1 MNWNLLAVY
10 VARALALI
18 TAIPVHEAAH
28 AWASDRLGD
37 PTARLAGRMSL
48 NPLRH
53 FDFLGA
59 LCMLIVGFGW
69 AKPVPVAAVSH
80 FRHPRRDMA
89 LSAAAGP
96 LSNLL
101 LAYLCMVL
109 YKLVLY
115 LVPATQAWIFVM
127 LVLNAMLNVN
137 ITLAVFNL
145 LPVPPLDG
153 SRIFN
158 VFLPPKFYFG
168 IMRYERYIMI
178 ALFACLYFGL
188 LDRPLSWLMN
198 GAWNLLVYATSY
210 IDMIRWVVT

>member
-1 MNWNLLAVY
+1 
-10 VARALALI
+10 
-18 TAIPVHEAAH
+18 
-28 AWASDRLGD
+28 
-37 PTARLAGRMSL
+37 
-48 NPLRH
+48 
-53 FDFLGA
+53 
-59 LCMLIVGFGW
+59 
-69 AKPVPVAAVSH
+69 
-80 FRHPRRDMA
+80 MA

-115 LVPATQAWIFVM
+115 LAPATQAWIFVM

-178 ALFACLYFGL
+178 ALFACLFFRL

>member
-115 LVPATQAWIFVM
+115 LAPATQVWIFVM